1 MFHQIIL
8 YISFIADLQ
17 QLLIHVPKNKKKK
30 AIELLHQIE
39 QRPSE
44 LTFDSSGAILIDG
57 VGIPASNIFL
67 LFPLLFKK
75 DKVLLSGHSEFVN
88 KLKEM
93 KLQHLISNESSRK
106 KKDEMKIG
114 GTSSENVLNKY
125 WYYLG
130 P

>member
-1 MFHQIIL
+1 LFHQIIL

-39 QRPSE
+39 QQPSE

-75 DKVLLSGHSEFVN
+75 DKVLLPGHSEFVN

>member
-1 MFHQIIL
+1 LFHQIIL